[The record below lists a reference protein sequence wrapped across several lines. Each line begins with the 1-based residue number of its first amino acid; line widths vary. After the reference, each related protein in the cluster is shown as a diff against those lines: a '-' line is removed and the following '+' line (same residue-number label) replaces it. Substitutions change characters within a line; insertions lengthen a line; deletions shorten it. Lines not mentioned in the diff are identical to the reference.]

1 VLRAGNRLALG
12 VGRGLDELAV
22 SGLSVRSLHDD
33 DGLALGLDAAEAAPA
48 EDAEKEAED
57 EADVP
62 LAALQNNQ

>member
-1 VLRAGNRLALG
+1 LALG
-12 VGRGLDELAV
+12 VGRGLDKLAV

-33 DGLALGLDAAEAAPA
+33 NGLALGLDAAKAAPA
-48 EDAEKEAED
+48 EDAKKEAED